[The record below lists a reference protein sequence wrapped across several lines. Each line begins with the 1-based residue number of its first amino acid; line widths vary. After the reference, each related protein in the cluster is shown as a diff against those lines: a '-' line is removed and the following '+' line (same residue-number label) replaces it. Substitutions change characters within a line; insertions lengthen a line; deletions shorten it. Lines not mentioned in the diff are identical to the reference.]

1 MPHQRRRKLFAVTDK
16 ALGCIPLGRECDR
29 NVLFFFL
36 LLLLDNILFYF
47 FIIFFLF
54 FLIISFFKKCR
65 YGGKKHVRAVRQ
77 ANEGTLELTVVIL
90 QRYEHSYF
98 GVILYWVSVERHR
111 TLFSL

>member
-1 MPHQRRRKLFAVTDK
+1 M
-16 ALGCIPLGRECDR
+16 
-29 NVLFFFL
+29 
-36 LLLLDNILFYF
+36 
-47 FIIFFLF
+47 
-54 FLIISFFKKCR
+54 
-65 YGGKKHVRAVRQ
+65 RAVRQ